1 MSETPTFVEAGT
13 RIYAD
18 SGQFLEVT
26 DWTAVGMHGKLYQTR
41 AWAERSAKN
50 KADWEGRSWWRKL
63 WDMPPRGYPTEQM
76 APLFPNWLGLPFD

>member
-1 MSETPTFVEAGT
+1 METPTFVETGT

-41 AWAERSAKN
+41 AWAERVAKN

-63 WDMPPRGYPTEQM
+63 LNMPPRGYPTEQM
-76 APLFPNWLGLPFD
+76 APLFPNWLGLPID